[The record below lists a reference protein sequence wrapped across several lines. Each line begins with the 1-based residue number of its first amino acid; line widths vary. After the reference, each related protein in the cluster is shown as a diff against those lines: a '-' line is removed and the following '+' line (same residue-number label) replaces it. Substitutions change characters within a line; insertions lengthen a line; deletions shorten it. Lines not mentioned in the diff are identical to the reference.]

1 MKKITATLTA
11 LLILICS
18 TIPVSAFDLFLIKNG
33 DADVDGKVTAEDAR
47 LILRTSVGLHTPVIF
62 FRPVFDTDCDGDITA
77 SDARKA
83 LRIAVGLE
91 KNDSS
96 QQAKEKQAQSLMNA
110 VSSKE
115 LKGLMTDICAIGSR
129 SVIYPKNNLAA
140 EKYITESLTSY
151 GYKVFR
157 QGFTYAGLET
167 ANVIAT
173 LNKDEKHK
181 DIVLIA
187 THYDCWDGASGAVD
201 NASGVA
207 TLLHIAKLLKSTSI
221 KFDKEIRLAFF
232 SAEEMGY
239 HGAYHYL
246 SRLSEDEKSRIS
258 VYNLDMTGRSALGG
272 GEMLVVS
279 TEPVTGSYI
288 PEKAQGNKI
297 SVAVDK
303 AKSIIGNMGEKKY
316 YSPVAAGRHDIVPFR
331 QAGIPSVTL
340 SWREIRS
347 EAAYGSDYNLA
358 PPSQIHTKLDTLE
371 NFDFVSHENTTK
383 LIIASLIFM

>member
-1 MKKITATLTA
+1 MV
-11 LLILICS
+11 LLMLIS
-18 TIPVSAFDLFLIKNG
+18 GIVPANAFDLFLIKNG
-33 DADVDGKVTAEDAR
+33 DANVDGKVTAEDAR
-47 LILRTSVGLHTPVIF
+47 LILRTSVGLHTPVVF
-62 FRPVFDTDCDGDITA
+62 FRPVFDADCDGKITA
-77 SDARKA
+77 SDARKT
-83 LRIAVGLE
+83 LRIAVGLDS
-91 KNDSS
+91 NDGT
-96 QQAKEKQAQSLMNA
+96 QQIKEKQAQSLMSV
-110 VSSKE
+110 VSAKE
-115 LKGLMTDICAIGSR
+115 LKGLMTDICSIGSR
-129 SVIYPKNNLAA
+129 SVVFPGNNLTA
-140 EKYITESLTSY
+140 EKYIWDSLTSY
-151 GYKVFR
+151 GYKVYR

-167 ANVIAT
+167 ANIVVS
-173 LNKDEKHK
+173 LNKEEKHK

-187 THYDCWDGASGAVD
+187 THYDCWDGAEGAVD

-207 TLLHIAKLLKSTSI
+207 TLLHVAKLLKSTGV
-221 KFDKEIRLAFF
+221 KFDKEIRFAFF

-246 SRLSEDEKSRIS
+246 SRLSEDERSRIS

-279 TEPVTGSYI
+279 TEPVTGNYGHR
-288 PEKAQGNKI
+288 KAEGNVI
-297 SVAVDK
+297 SVAIDK

-358 PPSQIHTKLDTLE
+358 PPSQIHTRLDTLE
-371 NFDFVSHENTTK
+371 NFDFDSLEKTTK
-383 LIIASLIFM
+383 LVIASLMFI